1 MLAINHTIF
10 TDIYLMFETKLI
22 GHFTFW
28 TFTKAHFFVVCVLWI
43 CKWIGNY
50 HEKKEQIETKND
62 DDDYAYTSKKTTKQL
77 SIEAHQVSFD

>member
-28 TFTKAHFFVVCVLWI
+28 TFTKAHFFVVCYGYVNGLEI
-43 CKWIGNY
+43 IM
-50 HEKKEQIETKND
+50 KKEKQIETKND
-62 DDDYAYTSKKTTKQL
+62 DNDYVHVQKKQQL